1 MCTCQLEDSDP
12 FRKNYFESGRWFLQ
26 DVFVHTHLDPVYLVG
41 GRNIST
47 ACAMFGRHVSAFAA
61 VGRFLFFFWIAAN
74 TLLVKQLSRW
84 KCYKIM

>member
-1 MCTCQLEDSDP
+1 M
-12 FRKNYFESGRWFLQ
+12 Q

-61 VGRFLFFFWIAAN
+61 VGRFLFFFLASCEHAVGETTFSLEMLQN
-74 TLLVKQLSRW
+74 NVTK
-84 KCYKIM
+84 